1 MQPPPA
7 WKNVRRHLRSKAAA
21 FICKPMLIVLSSP
34 VPVADEARWINALFD
49 AGLEY
54 FHLRKPGRD
63 RAEIEALLRDIDP
76 SYRNRIASH
85 HHHAL
90 ALDSGMKRL
99 HFTEFMRQKVDHDDL
114 QTLRA
119 QELILSA
126 SIHSHD
132 DYPTL
137 SDHFEYTFISPVFD
151 SLSKEGYTAQP
162 GLLRLPATSRHV
174 KRIALGGIEANTC
187 PEVSAAGFDGIAVLG
202 AIWQASDP
210 VQSFKNIQHAW
221 HTTAPLY

>member
-1 MQPPPA
+1 
-7 WKNVRRHLRSKAAA
+7 
-21 FICKPMLIVLSSP
+21 MLIVLSSP

-54 FHLRKPGRD
+54 FHLRKPGRE
-63 RAEIEALLRDIDP
+63 RAEIEALLHDVDP
-76 SYRNRIASH
+76 AYHNRIASH

-90 ALDSGMKRL
+90 ALDNGMKRL
-99 HFTEFMRQKVDHDDL
+99 HFTEFMRQKVDQDDL
-114 QTLRA
+114 QTMRA
-119 QELILSA
+119 QGLILSA

-137 SDHFEYTFISPVFD
+137 PDQFEYTFISPVFN

-162 GLLRLPATSRHV
+162 GLLHLPFTNRHV
-174 KRIALGGIEANTC
+174 KRIALGGIEADTC

-202 AIWQASDP
+202 AVWQASHP
-210 VQSFKNIQHAW
+210 VESFKNIQHAW
-221 HTTAPLY
+221 HTTAPSY